1 VGLKNAID
9 FLSNEAVL
17 GTRRCTDCSPA
28 HWPSFK
34 LPDLRSLTEKIPPGF
49 ARVGVDD
56 RLFLV
61 VIAAADPNWTAKPL
75 CPTPLEILF
84 PPRNHPRQHLMFRVP
99 NMGRIPFPPYIQNAL
114 LPIFTT
120 IVNEPIPF
128 DSSSQL
134 VASVVRFGGNA
145 YIPFIVDKSYTEL
158 EYLALLS
165 APGTRPE
172 DPGGTT
178 VGNSGDPAG
187 WLGDESNQRRKP
199 NQAERRRRRQQQEQ
213 ERERSS
219 SEANDSLPL
228 GATALGERS
237 QQSRNRHQD
246 RATAS
251 VGNVPRFQ
259 TRPDSSSSENA
270 RGDAEARAGQ
280 REAEQALLG
289 LARQAADGM
298 HIPANAQVAGQVLSS
313 SGRVE
318 AMLIDRRPGGP
329 PGPPGSEV
337 TPEDLQYFL
346 AMASALRD
354 AGLIQGSATEAQVLA
369 AARQA
374 YRRGLPE
381 GSYWADYLRG
391 LRGASP
397 TRTQGATVGTE
408 PR

>member
-1 VGLKNAID
+1 
-9 FLSNEAVL
+9 
-17 GTRRCTDCSPA
+17 
-28 HWPSFK
+28 
-34 LPDLRSLTEKIPPGF
+34 
-49 ARVGVDD
+49 
-56 RLFLV
+56 
-61 VIAAADPNWTAKPL
+61 
-75 CPTPLEILF
+75 
-84 PPRNHPRQHLMFRVP
+84 M
-99 NMGRIPFPPYIQNAL
+99 PFPQHIQNAL

-120 IVNEPIPF
+120 IVSEPIPF

-213 ERERSS
+213 AERDRSS
-219 SEANDSLPL
+219 SEASDSLPL
-228 GATALGERS
+228 GATALGERR
-237 QQSRNRHQD
+237 QQSRNRRQD

-251 VGNVPRFQ
+251 VGGVPRFQ
-259 TRPDSSSSENA
+259 TRPDASSFENA
-270 RGDAEARAGQ
+270 TDEAEARAGQ

-391 LRGASP
+391 LHEDEAP
-397 TRTQGATVGTE
+397 
-408 PR
+408 